1 MKVTVTDG
9 CISCGLCVES
19 FPDLFHWNEEG
30 TAEAVGQVPAGQEDQ
45 ARQAVEDC
53 PVSVIAAAEWKK
65 HPGFARESGRSGVFL
80 WGQSWNMGV
89 ER

>member
-45 ARQAVEDC
+45 ARQAV
-53 PVSVIAAAEWKK
+53 W
-65 HPGFARESGRSGVFL
+65 
-80 WGQSWNMGV
+80 
-89 ER
+89 

>member
-30 TAEAVGQVPAGQEDQ
+30 TAEAVGQEDQ

-53 PVSVIAAAEWKK
+53 PVSVIAAAE
-65 HPGFARESGRSGVFL
+65 
-80 WGQSWNMGV
+80 
-89 ER
+89 

>member
-1 MKVTVTDG
+1 MNILHDKSSVKSFHVSIERSG

-53 PVSVIAAAEWKK
+53 PVSVIAAAE
-65 HPGFARESGRSGVFL
+65 
-80 WGQSWNMGV
+80 
-89 ER
+89 

>member
-45 ARQAVEDC
+45 A
-53 PVSVIAAAEWKK
+53 
-65 HPGFARESGRSGVFL
+65 ARESGRSGVFL

>member
-45 ARQAVEDC
+45 ARQAQAKGNGGALW
-53 PVSVIAAAEWKK
+53 PS
-65 HPGFARESGRSGVFL
+65 SGGADDQGGL
-80 WGQSWNMGV
+80 WSL
-89 ER
+89 

>member
-53 PVSVIAAAEWKK
+53 PVSVIAAAESKK
-65 HPGFARESGRSGVFL
+65 HPASPENLDEAGCFFGVSPGT
-80 WGQSWNMGV
+80 WG
-89 ER
+89 

>member
-30 TAEAVGQVPAGQEDQ
+30 TAEAVGQVDRRIRPA
-45 ARQAVEDC
+45 RRWRTVLS
-53 PVSVIAAAEWKK
+53 VSLPRRNEKT
-65 HPGFARESGRSGVFL
+65 PRFARESGRSGVFL

>member
-30 TAEAVGQVPAGQEDQ
+30 TAEAVGQVPVGQEDQ

-53 PVSVIAAAEWKK
+53 PVSVIAAAE
-65 HPGFARESGRSGVFL
+65 
-80 WGQSWNMGV
+80 
-89 ER
+89 

>member
-53 PVSVIAAAEWKK
+53 PVSVIAAVNEK
-65 HPGFARESGRSGVFL
+65 HPLRQRIWTKPGCFFGVSPGT
-80 WGQSWNMGV
+80 WG
-89 ER
+89 